1 MKVISNQGLPLKI
14 TTEWT
19 DDDYWNRKSDY
30 NDELEVVNVKGWQ
43 VRINGLKFPRGH
55 TDGEG
60 YPDWTYR
67 YTSPNTEVG
76 RQIAIKRA
84 LQEARLTIW

>member
-1 MKVISNQGLPLKI
+1 MKMISKKGLPLKI

-30 NDELEVVNVKGWQ
+30 DDDLEVVNVSGWQ
-43 VRINGLKFPRGH
+43 VRINGVKFPRGH
-55 TDGEG
+55 TDGNG

-67 YTSPNTEVG
+67 YTRLGKTEQG
-76 RQIAIKRA
+76 RKFAIESA
-84 LQEARLTIW
+84 ITSGGF